1 MNLPINVSLEMQNG
15 MRQYELE
22 VTGNQQIQLC
32 SATPIIPGQTRIYYD
47 TTENWN
53 SQPTLLS
60 KRGVIYVYSDA
71 GSLNESDV
79 PAIKIGD
86 GTSYL
91 IDMPFVG
98 EDAAMDLYEHIQD
111 SGIHVTSAQ
120 KVFWNNKSSAFT
132 DPEDAENLILSNTQ
146 YMLNGGIY
154 NG

>member
-1 MNLPINVSLEMQNG
+1 MNLPINVSLEMQSG
-15 MRQYELE
+15 SGQYDLQ
-22 VTGNQQIQLC
+22 VAGNQQIAL
-32 SATPIIPGQTRIYYD
+32 STAAPVIPGQVHVYYD

-71 GSLNESDV
+71 GSLNENDV

-98 EDAAMDLYEHIQD
+98 EDAATDLYAHIQD